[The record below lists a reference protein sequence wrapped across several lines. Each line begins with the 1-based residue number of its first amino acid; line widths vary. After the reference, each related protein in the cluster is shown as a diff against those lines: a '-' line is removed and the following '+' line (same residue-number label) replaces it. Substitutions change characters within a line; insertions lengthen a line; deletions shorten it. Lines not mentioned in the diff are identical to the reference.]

1 MTTNTLKEYM
11 TTAELLKIN
20 ETQAVT
26 FTFSRLEGAKSFK
39 GAVAS
44 LLCDLT
50 SKVIGQWVC
59 QVTGEDDA
67 QWKCEWA

>member
-20 ETQAVT
+20 ETQSVT

-44 LLCDLT
+44 LIEDLT

-59 QVTGEDDA
+59 QVTGEEDA